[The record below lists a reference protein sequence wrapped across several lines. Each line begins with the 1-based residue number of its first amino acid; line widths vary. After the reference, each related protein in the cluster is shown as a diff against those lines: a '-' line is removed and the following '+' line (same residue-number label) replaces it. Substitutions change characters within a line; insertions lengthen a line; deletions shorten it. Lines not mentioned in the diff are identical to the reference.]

1 MQRAS
6 AGRQGSGGWRA
17 VAARHGAHSAASS
30 PASSMPTAR
39 YLAYLHA
46 RCLRARMMHPMMDTM
61 RASGAP
67 KVMRGLPSPPPP
79 TSSPGACQL
88 EACPYGISEGRERL
102 RGGGSC
108 VCVWGGGGA
117 RSIGRDE
124 FDRHLLTRAFVQMA
138 PGAATAPEEPRASR
152 IISLAIDGGNS
163 RRLTALW
170 YMYGLYDSPPKR

>member
-1 MQRAS
+1 MAPSWSCVGAVAPERGAEKITFFSRLRARGQTAERPAPVTRRMQRAS

-17 VAARHGAHSAASS
+17 VAERHGAHSAASS

-88 EACPYGISEGRERL
+88 EACPYGM
-102 RGGGSC
+102 
-108 VCVWGGGGA
+108 
-117 RSIGRDE
+117 RD
-124 FDRHLLTRAFVQMA
+124 A
-138 PGAATAPEEPRASR
+138 
-152 IISLAIDGGNS
+152 
-163 RRLTALW
+163 
-170 YMYGLYDSPPKR
+170 